1 MIKSSKN
8 QNWYY
13 LLIQFCDLLR
23 FPRDIDGKLP
33 KMDEGKKKKNP
44 DQDLTIRFYRQ
55 FAKHFRLFPWILA
68 KGYSGRFGGAPL
80 KRRGHFFPPQIMRNR
95 GTAIVW
101 KTFRLKSDLL
111 ARRNFFFL
119 PPPLFFFFSQ
129 NRSGCACQLEI
140 NETRPRKVARSGA
153 PRQKVF
159 RVSIAPWNPPC
170 ARVNRWIVIT
180 FAIRWV
186 GEFGVGEFET
196 AISRFQASAI
206 EI

>member
-1 MIKSSKN
+1 MYVQIHWNETSEIINDWIVQKSKLILSSYSILRSPSFSKR
-8 QNWYY
+8 Y
-13 LLIQFCDLLR
+13 R
-23 FPRDIDGKLP
+23 FHIDGKLP
-33 KMDEGKKKKNP
+33 KMEGKKKKNP

-119 PPPLFFFFSQ
+119 PPPPPFFPFFLFF
-129 NRSGCACQLEI
+129 AE
-140 NETRPRKVARSGA
+140 
-153 PRQKVF
+153 
-159 RVSIAPWNPPC
+159 
-170 ARVNRWIVIT
+170 
-180 FAIRWV
+180 
-186 GEFGVGEFET
+186 
-196 AISRFQASAI
+196 
-206 EI
+206 

>member
-1 MIKSSKN
+1 MENFQKWMK
-8 QNWYY
+8 
-13 LLIQFCDLLR
+13 
-23 FPRDIDGKLP
+23 
-33 KMDEGKKKKNP
+33 EKKKNP

-186 GEFGVGEFET
+186 GVWCWRIWNGDF
-196 AISRFQASAI
+196 AIPSIRDWNI
-206 EI
+206 I

>member
-33 KMDEGKKKKNP
+33 KMDEGKKKNP